1 MNKFFKRLF
10 FIGIITSV
18 FLFLGNNIVFA
29 IIDTTVKLE
38 AAVTRS
44 GDTVQVKGTAVST
57 IDQYVNLQVV
67 FGDSQTSFQNQAD
80 TLVNNFVKA
89 NGTENFD
96 LAIVRL
102 DPVKPY
108 FWKIVNGSNGNIVY
122 KTGSIPG
129 TGAPAGNNSTGT
141 ITVNNST
148 VTSSGTN
155 LKVSGNI
162 VSTSN
167 RSATLRVKYGR
178 SANTMTTVASG
189 NFFSGPLVANQS
201 KSVTDFLISNGIQ
214 AGTTYYVQIYDA
226 NDSSKVFTGPL
237 VVSTAAS
244 TNTGSD
250 PQGGQGGT
258 PQGGVGGTPQGGQG
272 GTPQGGV
279 GGTPQGG
286 GDTTLENPLQVN
298 SLWDFIEAV
307 LGWVV
312 KIGAVVV
319 GVFFVI
325 SGFKFVA
332 AQGNEEKL
340 SEAKRGFVY
349 TVIGAVLL
357 LGAWTLAT
365 IISSTV
371 AEIAR

>member
-1 MNKFFKRLF
+1 MQEDLLLTLWANSVIVIGMNIFFKRLLV
-10 FIGIITSV
+10 IGMAAST
-18 FLFLGNNIVFA
+18 FLSLGNNTVFA
-29 IIDTTVKLE
+29 IVDTTVKLE

-44 GDTVQVKGTAVST
+44 GDTVRVKGTAVST

-67 FGDSQTSFQNQAD
+67 FGESQTSFQNQAD

-96 LAIVRL
+96 LSIVRL
-102 DPVKPY
+102 DPVKSY

-122 KTGSIPG
+122 KTGSILG
-129 TGAPAGNNSTGT
+129 TGTPPPTTGT
-141 ITVNNST
+141 ITVNNAT
-148 VTSSGTN
+148 VTSDGTN
-155 LKVSGNI
+155 LKVSGSV
-162 VSTSN
+162 VSTAN
-167 RSATLRVKYGR
+167 RSATLRVKYGT
-178 SANTMTTVASG
+178 SANTMTVTAAG
-189 NFFSGPLVANQS
+189 NFFTGSLVANQPRTVS
-201 KSVTDFLISNGIQ
+201 NFLISNGIQ

-226 NDSSKVFTGPL
+226 NDSNKVFTGPL
-237 VVSTAAS
+237 NVTTSGST
-244 TNTGSD
+244 T
-250 PQGGQGGT
+250 GT
-258 PQGGVGGTPQGGQG
+258 PQGGAGGNPQGGTTG
-272 GTPQGGV
+272 GTA
-279 GGTPQGG
+279 G

-312 KIGAVVV
+312 KIGAVLV

>member
-1 MNKFFKRLF
+1 MA
-10 FIGIITSV
+10 SV
-18 FLFLGNNIVFA
+18 FLSLGGNTVFA
-29 IIDTTVKLE
+29 IVDTTVKLE

-44 GDTVQVKGTAVST
+44 GDTVEVKGTAVST
-57 IDQYVNLQVV
+57 IDQYVNLQIV
-67 FGDSQTSFQNQAD
+67 FGETQTSFQNQAD

-96 LAIVRL
+96 LALVRL
-102 DPVKPY
+102 DPAKSY

-122 KTGSIPG
+122 KTGKITG
-129 TGAPAGNNSTGT
+129 TGTPPPATGT
-141 ITVNNST
+141 ITVNNAT
-148 VTSSGTN
+148 VTSDGTN
-155 LKVSGNI
+155 LKVSGSV
-162 VSTSN
+162 VSTGN
-167 RSATLRVKYGR
+167 RSATLRVKYGT
-178 SANTMTTVASG
+178 SANALTIIAAG
-189 NFFSGPLVANQS
+189 NFFSGSLVANQARTVS
-201 KSVTDFLISNGIQ
+201 NFLISNGIQ

-226 NDSSKVFTGPL
+226 NDSTKVFTGPL
-237 VVSTAAS
+237 SVSTSGA
-244 TNTGSD
+244 TT
-250 PQGGQGGT
+250 
-258 PQGGVGGTPQGGQG
+258 GTPQGGQG
-272 GTPQGGV
+272 GTPQGGTTGTPQGGA
-279 GGTPQGG
+279 GGTPQGGVGGSSG

-312 KIGAVVV
+312 KIGAVLV

-349 TVIGAVLL
+349 TIIGAVLL

>member
-250 PQGGQGGT
+250 PQGG
-258 PQGGVGGTPQGGQG
+258 
-272 GTPQGGV
+272 
-279 GGTPQGG
+279 
-286 GDTTLENPLQVN
+286 
-298 SLWDFIEAV
+298 
-307 LGWVV
+307 
-312 KIGAVVV
+312 
-319 GVFFVI
+319 
-325 SGFKFVA
+325 
-332 AQGNEEKL
+332 
-340 SEAKRGFVY
+340 
-349 TVIGAVLL
+349 
-357 LGAWTLAT
+357 
-365 IISSTV
+365 
-371 AEIAR
+371 